1 MRRFLLFSIP
11 LLMITMG
18 LFQLA
23 LEMFRLQVDPG
34 ALAPGGGFD
43 LPAWVRLATWALE
56 ALALST
62 LFVLVHGRGWGGV
75 SGLLT
80 GWIAWVFRGP
90 LLVVTVVGHAG
101 LTPGPWWSLAFRWW
115 VLYSLCGLLLGV
127 IASLTHLGQEIPSET
142 PAPVP
147 FREPL
152 HVAEH
157 PQMDLVEDP
166 VRPEPPV
173 AGREEPVPVP
183 GRSDESGAPTG

>member
-11 LLMITMG
+11 LLIVTMG

-34 ALAPGGGFD
+34 SLAPGGGVD
-43 LPAWVRLATWALE
+43 LPNWVRLATWALE

-62 LFVLVHGRGWGGV
+62 LFLLVHGRGWGGV

-90 LLVVTVVGHAG
+90 LLVVTVAGYAG
-101 LTPGPWWSLAFRWW
+101 LPPAPWWAVAFRWW

-127 IASLTHLGQEIPSET
+127 IASLTHLGREAEAPPRVATEAVQWVPPEPVHR
-142 PAPVP
+142 PAPPPIEDEPVP
-147 FREPL
+147 FPERP
-152 HVAEH
+152 
-157 PQMDLVEDP
+157 DDP
-166 VRPEPPV
+166 GAT
-173 AGREEPVPVP
+173 AG
-183 GRSDESGAPTG
+183 

>member
-1 MRRFLLFSIP
+1 
-11 LLMITMG
+11 MG
-18 LFQLA
+18 LFQFG
-23 LEMFRLQVDPG
+23 LEMLHLQVDPG
-34 ALAPGGGFD
+34 TLAPGGGVD

-90 LLVVTVVGHAG
+90 LLVVTVAGHAG
-101 LTPGPWWSLAFRWW
+101 LPPAPWWSLAFRWW

-127 IASLTHLGQEIPSET
+127 IASLAGLGQESEALSEA
-142 PAPVP
+142 PAPIP

-152 HVAEH
+152 HVVEN
-157 PQMDLVEDP
+157 PQVDAVEYP
-166 VRPEPPV
+166 IRPEPPV
-173 AGREEPVPVP
+173 SPASEP
-183 GRSDESGAPTG
+183 SDDPGAPAG

>member
-1 MRRFLLFSIP
+1 
-11 LLMITMG
+11 
-18 LFQLA
+18 
-23 LEMFRLQVDPG
+23 VDPG

-43 LPAWVRLATWALE
+43 LPAWLRLATWALE

-127 IASLTHLGQEIPSET
+127 IASLTHLGEAPEVRIVPDNS
-142 PAPVP
+142 PAYT
-147 FREPL
+147 
-152 HVAEH
+152 
-157 PQMDLVEDP
+157 
-166 VRPEPPV
+166 PEPVHYDTSEPP
-173 AGREEPVPVP
+173 AYHPLPPPIEDEPVSLTE
-183 GRSDESGAPTG
+183 RSDDPGATAG